1 MCGGG
6 DVYVC
11 IMCLGI
17 VGEGIDRKR
26 EKREIERDG
35 EKLPERRVE
44 GRRPRATNSASS
56 RAPRPTFLPVLE
68 SENAS
73 FSIPSYM
80 NSDLCVTLGM
90 FPRVR

>member
-1 MCGGG
+1 MCTWYEYSQAGK
-6 DVYVC
+6 
-11 IMCLGI
+11 
-17 VGEGIDRKR
+17 GEIR
-26 EKREIERDG
+26 EKREVERDG

-56 RAPRPTFLPVLE
+56 RAPRPTFLPALE

-80 NSDLCVTLGM
+80 NSDSCVTLGM